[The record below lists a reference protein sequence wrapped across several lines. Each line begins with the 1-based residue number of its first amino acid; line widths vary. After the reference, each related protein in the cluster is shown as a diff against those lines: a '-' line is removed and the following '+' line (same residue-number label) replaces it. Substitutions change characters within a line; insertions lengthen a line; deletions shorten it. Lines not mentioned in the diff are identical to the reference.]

1 MLCTADLAITPSRPE
16 RFGLTVLEAFAG
28 LPFLV
33 TQASGFGEAQQD
45 VLPQSTSWFVDSEES
60 EKWAE
65 AIKSVKEKGREA
77 AIAECQTPRKAMARS
92 TSGRVNAGIL
102 WKRWSASLMVS
113 TFQYISCESCH
124 GNSDFRFGCKSKPT
138 YLVPHFISKGFRYA
152 EGKRIYTFL
161 FYTVLM
167 IHFCY

>member
-1 MLCTADLAITPSRPE
+1 MLS
-16 RFGLTVLEAFAG
+16 AG

-77 AIAECQTPRKAMARS
+77 AIAECQTPRKAMTRS

-124 GNSDFRFGCKSKPT
+124 GNSNFRFGC
-138 YLVPHFISKGFRYA
+138 
-152 EGKRIYTFL
+152 
-161 FYTVLM
+161 
-167 IHFCY
+167 